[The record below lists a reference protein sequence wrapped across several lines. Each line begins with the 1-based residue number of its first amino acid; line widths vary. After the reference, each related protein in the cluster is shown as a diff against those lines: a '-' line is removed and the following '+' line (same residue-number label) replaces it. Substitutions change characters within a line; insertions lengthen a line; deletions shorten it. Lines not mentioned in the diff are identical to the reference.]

1 MMFVM
6 RLMVRGGT
14 CRWAACRSCV
24 LGKDA
29 GLSDKAE
36 DRS

>member
-1 MMFVM
+1 MMSDVMFV
-6 RLMVRGGT
+6 VRASGCCWAGG
-14 CRWAACRSCV
+14 RSCV

>member
-1 MMFVM
+1 MMCFVM
-6 RLMVRGGT
+6 RLMVR
-14 CRWAACRSCV
+14 RSGWRCGRSRV